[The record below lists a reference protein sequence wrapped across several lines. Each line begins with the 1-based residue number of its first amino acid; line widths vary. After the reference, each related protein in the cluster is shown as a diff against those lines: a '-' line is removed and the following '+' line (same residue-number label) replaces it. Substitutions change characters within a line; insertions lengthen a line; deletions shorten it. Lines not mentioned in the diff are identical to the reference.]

1 VTEDVKTTSS
11 DPARALERDLRP
23 ETSYARSVK
32 IAPAF
37 ALGLLA
43 SLIARTSLAGLPE
56 QPGTFT
62 TESVTLD
69 VPVGGGVTLSAEV
82 HLPKTAGA
90 RPLVVVRH
98 GYTSHKEN
106 MVGWAEHLAT
116 HGFVGVS
123 FESRDP
129 NAIDS
134 TVEGA
139 DMAKVTQW
147 LVDRGADNTS
157 PLFGRVDGQRVAVG
171 GHSAGGA
178 AATVAAVQL
187 APKVLLLLDTE
198 DTAPALAAAPAL
210 STPTLA
216 LFTAANGCNE
226 NGNNQNTFKSVTG
239 PRFGAFVTGATHCD
253 GEDPIAVAGCG
264 SYCGDPT
271 DAHHATFKRY
281 VTAFLEAYLL
291 CDPAAYPYVGG
302 ALAISDAAIT
312 ILPETAKLQMPPP
325 ACATSPVP
333 DGGTS
338 AGDAGAT
345 GPGGANPDGGAGTG
359 AGPGDASAGASAGA
373 SAAAAN
379 PGGEGGCTC
388 SVPGGGDDAPW
399 RAILAPVAAVLFFWC
414 RRRARA

>member
-1 VTEDVKTTSS
+1 V
-11 DPARALERDLRP
+11 
-23 ETSYARSVK
+23 
-32 IAPAF
+32 
-37 ALGLLA
+37 GLLA

-56 QPGTFT
+56 APGSFA

-69 VPVGGGVTLSAEV
+69 VPVGGGVTLSADV
-82 HLPKTAGA
+82 YLPKTAGA
-90 RPLVVVRH
+90 RPLVILRH

-139 DMAKVTQW
+139 DMAAVTQW
-147 LVDRGADNTS
+147 LVDRGADNGS

-178 AATVAAVQL
+178 AATVAATQL
-187 APKVLLLLDTE
+187 APKVLVLLDTQ
-198 DTAPALAAAPAL
+198 DTPPALAAAPGILA
-210 STPTLA
+210 PTVA

-226 NGNNQNTFKSVTG
+226 NGNNKDTFKTVSG
-239 PRFGAFVTGATHCD
+239 PRFGAFVSGATHCD
-253 GEDPIAVAGCG
+253 GEDPIDVAGCG

-291 CDPAAYPYVGG
+291 CEPAAYPYVGG
-302 ALAISDAAIT
+302 AQAISDAAIT

-325 ACATSPVP
+325 GCATSP

-338 AGDAGAT
+338 PSSDGGTSAADAGAA
-345 GPGGANPDGGAGTG
+345 GPGGANPDGGAG
-359 AGPGDASAGASAGA
+359 AGPGDASAGASAGGSA
-373 SAAAAN
+373 S
-379 PGGEGGCTC
+379 PGPGDGGCAC
-388 SVPGGGDDAPW
+388 SVPGGEADAPW
-399 RAILAPVAAVLFFWC
+399 RAMLAPAAAILFFWF

>member
-1 VTEDVKTTSS
+1 
-11 DPARALERDLRP
+11 
-23 ETSYARSVK
+23 VK
-32 IAPAF
+32 IAL
-37 ALGLLA
+37 ALPVALLA

-56 QPGTFT
+56 DPGSFA

-69 VPVGGGVTLSAEV
+69 VPVGGGVTLSADV
-82 HLPKTAGA
+82 VMPKAAGA
-90 RPLVVVRH
+90 RPIVVLRH

-106 MVGWAEHLAT
+106 MVGWAAHLAT

-139 DMAKVTQW
+139 DLAKVTQW
-147 LVDRGADNTS
+147 LVDRGADNAS
-157 PLFGRVDGQRVAVG
+157 PLFGRIDGQRVAIG

-178 AATVAAVQL
+178 AATVAATQL
-187 APKVLLLLDTE
+187 APKVLVLLDTQ
-198 DTAPALAAAPAL
+198 DTPEALASAPAISAP
-210 STPTLA
+210 TVA

-226 NGNNQNTFKSVTG
+226 MGDNLNTFKSVSG

-253 GEDPIAVAGCG
+253 GEDPLDVAGCG
-264 SYCGDPT
+264 FYCGAPT

-291 CDPAAYPYVGG
+291 CDPAAYPWVGG
-302 ALAISDAAIT
+302 AQAISDGALA

-325 ACATSPVP
+325 ACATGTV
-333 DGGTS
+333 DGGPG

-345 GPGGANPDGGAGTG
+345 DAGTG
-359 AGPGDASAGASAGA
+359 AGDASAGASPSPAGTVDGGSGGSDGGTSGA
-373 SAAAAN
+373 GGSGGDAGSGGCACSL
-379 PGGEGGCTC
+379 PGGDGG
-388 SVPGGGDDAPW
+388 APW
-399 RAILAPVAAVLFFWC
+399 RAILAPAAVALYVWS
-414 RRRARA
+414 RRRARR